1 MKDTEIINYYNN
13 LDQYAKDKIDRQL
26 IDLTNAKKE
35 SRNYCIKVCP
45 KCGAVNPGF
54 TKGGN
59 ANSGKPMLK
68 CRCCHKRFTYD
79 NGQLTHYSHQDESKW
94 DQLII
99 DTFSQVPIEKSA
111 ANMNISTYTV
121 WRMRMKLLHMLEK
134 MIADTVVSGEIELD
148 EKYVLNS
155 HKGEKID
162 NLKPR
167 KRGGS
172 ASKRGLSNEQICL
185 PTAVQRNGTAVL
197 KATNTAAPTSGDLMK
212 LSNSIGEN
220 SMAWIDGKV
229 AYNRLLS
236 TKHCEIRV
244 MKDHT
249 TYTSLDHLNNV
260 NAFHRLIEKWYKGY
274 NGVASKYINRYAA
287 LFTLAREYTGCDT
300 QEILLSIKKRMHQ
313 ITDFFRIADMK
324 KDDLFIYSIS

>member
-1 MKDTEIINYYNN
+1 MKDTEIINFYNN

-68 CRCCHKRFTYD
+68 CSCCHKRFTYD

-94 DQLII
+94 DQLIV
-99 DTFSQVPIEKSA
+99 DTFSQVPVEKSA

-155 HKGEKID
+155 HKGEK
-162 NLKPR
+162 
-167 KRGGS
+167 
-172 ASKRGLSNEQICL
+172 
-185 PTAVQRNGTAVL
+185 
-197 KATNTAAPTSGDLMK
+197 
-212 LSNSIGEN
+212 
-220 SMAWIDGKV
+220 
-229 AYNRLLS
+229 
-236 TKHCEIRV
+236 
-244 MKDHT
+244 
-249 TYTSLDHLNNV
+249 
-260 NAFHRLIEKWYKGY
+260 
-274 NGVASKYINRYAA
+274 
-287 LFTLAREYTGCDT
+287 
-300 QEILLSIKKRMHQ
+300 
-313 ITDFFRIADMK
+313 
-324 KDDLFIYSIS
+324 

>member
-1 MKDTEIINYYNN
+1 MKDTEMINYYNN

-26 IDLTNAKKE
+26 IDLTNAKLE

-45 KCGAVNPGF
+45 KCGAVDPGF

-79 NGQLTHYSHQDESKW
+79 NGQLTHHSHQDESKW
-94 DQLII
+94 DQLIK
-99 DTFSQVPIEKSA
+99 DTFKQISIEKTA
-111 ANMNISTYTV
+111 AKLNISTYTV

-134 MIADTVVSGEIELD
+134 IVSDTVVSNEIELD
-148 EKYVLNS
+148 EKYLRNS
-155 HKGEKID
+155 HKGEKLEDI
-162 NLKPR
+162 KPR
-167 KRGGS
+167 KRGSS

-185 PTAVQRNGTAVL
+185 ATAVQRNGTAVL
-197 KATNTAAPTSGDLMK
+197 IATNTAAPSSEDIMALYEH
-212 LSNSIGEN
+212 IGVN
-220 SMAWIDGKV
+220 SMAWIDGKT
-229 AYNRLLS
+229 AYNALLDS
-236 TKHCEIRV
+236 KHCEKRV

-249 TYTSLDHLNNV
+249 TYTSIDHLNNV
-260 NAFHRLIEKWYKGY
+260 NAFHCLIEKWYRGY

-287 LFTLAREYTGCDT
+287 LFTLVREYLGCDA

-313 ITDFFRIADMK
+313 TVDFFRIVDMK
-324 KDDLFIYSIS
+324 KEDLFIYSIS